1 MLKLM
6 KWRNPLLL
14 LLGIGVSNLGAW
26 IYLIALN
33 LIILDMTG
41 SALAVS
47 VLYILLPIAALC
59 TNFWSGSFIDRLNK
73 RNLMIFLDII
83 RALFIFFLPLIESLI
98 LIYVWV
104 FIINIA
110 SSIFGPTSM
119 VYMTKLIDKK
129 DRQRFNAFR
138 NFINSSGFILGPSIA
153 GGLFIIYLAIQLNAL
168 ALCISAV
175 IIFLLPN
182 LELKGEVISQKVGIA
197 VIKNDWREILR
208 FSKSNTHITLVYV
221 LFSGVT
227 VCMTALDSLEAAFA
241 TKVLFLSE
249 STYGFLV
256 SVAGIG
262 IIFGSLSNAL
272 LANTLKVRALIGFG
286 AIFTPLGYLI
296 FAFSQGFI
304 TASIG
309 FFILTFA
316 LSYANTGFLTF
327 YQNNVHAEIMGRFSS
342 FFGVLEAL
350 LIILFTGIV
359 GVFSELYG
367 IRFVYI
373 IGSFAFLVLGFIVN
387 WVIWDK
393 SKKAYYY

>member
-83 RALFIFFLPLIESLI
+83 RAWFIFFLPLIESLI

-221 LFSGVT
+221 LFV
-227 VCMTALDSLEAAFA
+227 
-241 TKVLFLSE
+241 
-249 STYGFLV
+249 
-256 SVAGIG
+256 
-262 IIFGSLSNAL
+262 
-272 LANTLKVRALIGFG
+272 
-286 AIFTPLGYLI
+286 
-296 FAFSQGFI
+296 
-304 TASIG
+304 
-309 FFILTFA
+309 
-316 LSYANTGFLTF
+316 
-327 YQNNVHAEIMGRFSS
+327 
-342 FFGVLEAL
+342 
-350 LIILFTGIV
+350 
-359 GVFSELYG
+359 
-367 IRFVYI
+367 
-373 IGSFAFLVLGFIVN
+373 
-387 WVIWDK
+387 
-393 SKKAYYY
+393 

>member
-1 MLKLM
+1 
-6 KWRNPLLL
+6 
-14 LLGIGVSNLGAW
+14 
-26 IYLIALN
+26 
-33 LIILDMTG
+33 
-41 SALAVS
+41 
-47 VLYILLPIAALC
+47 
-59 TNFWSGSFIDRLNK
+59 
-73 RNLMIFLDII
+73 
-83 RALFIFFLPLIESLI
+83 
-98 LIYVWV
+98 
-104 FIINIA
+104 
-110 SSIFGPTSM
+110 
-119 VYMTKLIDKK
+119 
-129 DRQRFNAFR
+129 
-138 NFINSSGFILGPSIA
+138 
-153 GGLFIIYLAIQLNAL
+153 
-168 ALCISAV
+168 
-175 IIFLLPN
+175 
-182 LELKGEVISQKVGIA
+182 
-197 VIKNDWREILR
+197 
-208 FSKSNTHITLVYV
+208 
-221 LFSGVT
+221 
-227 VCMTALDSLEAAFA
+227 MTALDSLEAAFA

-327 YQNNVHAEIMGRFSS
+327 YQNNVHAEIMWRFSG